1 LEDVIEAVY
10 DCAGR
15 ITHLEI
21 FNLKDFKS
29 NKNPDIAAINAM
41 RQAVNSGN
49 VVILKHIIREA
60 IECPAHAG
68 DPHQDARLEKLRLI
82 LRNIPAMIKFYSGA
96 PLGTRLGSDS
106 TGRYRRLHG
115 MGMVIT
121 DSLPL
126 RERRRILSG
135 RDRNR
140 EVIPVEARVTRC
152 SKYIKYTSRW
162 KWLNSLAAFCWH
174 FNSPFGMGQVKK
186 DEWQFEDSAAQ
197 IGQQGN
203 IATLG
208 GYWDEPAGD
217 GVSLFRPHSLVD
229 YWNCLNSNL
238 KICIKVI
245 FGFIPAFLTFY
256 LTKDW
261 WLLAYGGAFIWLGI
275 TGVRNIIQAV
285 LGGGGLRRSDLLK
298 WNDFISWQRIADS
311 LMYTG
316 FSVPLLDL
324 CVKTLLLEK
333 LLGLTAVQ
341 HPLTVYS
348 AIAFVNGCYISG
360 HNLFRGL
367 PKAAATGNFFR
378 AILSIPLAI
387 IFSFTLSLLLGT
399 WGVAGAAG
407 IIQQWAAI
415 ISKTASDCVAGVIE
429 GYADRLKNIRLRLG
443 DYRAKLTQ
451 LFAAYA
457 RLEVLFP
464 ESDVLEMLKS
474 PKTLIKSIDNEE
486 LERIMIVNALDLL
499 YFWMYQPQADSA
511 LNIIMQEMSPEAQCI
526 MLRSQLILKREKDI
540 SQLLVD
546 GLVGKNFAR
555 ALSFYLDYHLV
566 YLKINP
572 TTSDT
577 EACKMGL
584 TF

>member
-1 LEDVIEAVY
+1 
-10 DCAGR
+10 
-15 ITHLEI
+15 
-21 FNLKDFKS
+21 
-29 NKNPDIAAINAM
+29 
-41 RQAVNSGN
+41 
-49 VVILKHIIREA
+49 
-60 IECPAHAG
+60 
-68 DPHQDARLEKLRLI
+68 I
-82 LRNIPAMIKFYSGA
+82 LRNIPAMIEFYSGA

-152 SKYIKYTSRW
+152 SKYIKFTSRW
-162 KWLNSLAAFCWH
+162 KWLNSLAAFCWR
-174 FNSPFGMGQVKK
+174 FNSPLGLGQIKK

-238 KICIKVI
+238 KIGIKVI

-261 WLLAYGGAFIWLGI
+261 WLLAYGGACIWLGI
-275 TGVRNIIQAV
+275 TGVRNIIQAI

-333 LLGLTAVQ
+333 GFGLTAGQ
-341 HPLTVYS
+341 HPMAVYS
-348 AIAFVNGCYISG
+348 TIAFVNGCYISG

-367 PKAAATGNFFR
+367 PKAAAAGNFFR
-378 AILSIPLAI
+378 AILSIPLAVL
-387 IFSFTLSLLLGT
+387 FSFALSLLLGT
-399 WGVAGAAG
+399 CGVAGAAG

-443 DYRAKLTQ
+443 DYRGKLTQ
-451 LFAAYA
+451 LFATYA

-464 ESDVLEMLKS
+464 EDDVLEMLKS
-474 PKTLIKSIDNEE
+474 PKTLMKSIDNEE

-499 YFWMYQPQADSA
+499 YFRMYQPQAGSA
-511 LNIIMQEMSPEAQCI
+511 LQIIMQEMSPEAQCI
-526 MLRSQLILKREKDI
+526 MLRSQFILKREKDI

-555 ALSFYLDYHLV
+555 ALSFYLDFHPV
-566 YLKINP
+566 YLKKWII
-572 TTSDT
+572 
-577 EACKMGL
+577 
-584 TF
+584 